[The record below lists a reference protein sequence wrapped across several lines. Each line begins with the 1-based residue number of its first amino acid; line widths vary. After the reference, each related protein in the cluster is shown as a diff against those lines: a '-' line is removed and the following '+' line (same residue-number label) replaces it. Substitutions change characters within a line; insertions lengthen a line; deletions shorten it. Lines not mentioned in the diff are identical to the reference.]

1 MRVWKRR
8 VFVCGFQSKEEG
20 RKERKKKKSRM
31 HTRIKKSSIIPI
43 WLDLPKRC
51 RKLTPRRK
59 ERGKRVRI
67 NNEKQMASRANPQV
81 RTWQRKEKQIR
92 FGLWTLQALIYGRF
106 CSCGTLTRKHGIGIQ
121 PYYEIQFSLPL
132 QASHPWDRTS
142 LSVERRQT
150 RHVAWYVEPSHLHG
164 YLLLCMMM
172 RRTSLFGPALKI
184 MYSPS
189 RNKICAK
196 ICPWASRSRVKKRL
210 ESQKIQQQKS
220 KIFLSWMP
228 SWSFFSRLFISPPP
242 RQPRTCAITLNWPS
256 KEFDFFFKTEFKRSI
271 FCAILPASQLV
282 KNEYSSLKGLVCIPY
297 YRSGPLNGVGLNS
310 LEVLEH
316 HPAQRLFF
324 FICRGLFGPMHPPL
338 LPPRP

>member
-1 MRVWKRR
+1 MLDNAGSLFLPDIYICAYEDSIKRKVVISQGWYFYLRSGSSCSLTKNKMRVWKRR

-20 RKERKKKKSRM
+20 RKGGKKKKSRM

-59 ERGKRVRI
+59 ERGKRVKI

-81 RTWQRKEKQIR
+81 GTWQRKEKQIR
-92 FGLWTLQALIYGRF
+92 FRLWTLQALIYGRF
-106 CSCGTLTRKHGIGIQ
+106 CSCGTLIRKHGIGIQ

-184 MYSPS
+184 MYNPN

-196 ICPWASRSRVKKRL
+196 FCPWASRARVKKRL
-210 ESQKIQQQKS
+210 ESQKIQQKS
-220 KIFLSWMP
+220 KIFLSWTP
-228 SWSFFSRLFISPPP
+228 SWSFFSRLFIS
-242 RQPRTCAITLNWPS
+242 L
-256 KEFDFFFKTEFKRSI
+256 
-271 FCAILPASQLV
+271 
-282 KNEYSSLKGLVCIPY
+282 SS
-297 YRSGPLNGVGLNS
+297 
-310 LEVLEH
+310 
-316 HPAQRLFF
+316 ATTTRL
-324 FICRGLFGPMHPPL
+324 CNYA
-338 LPPRP
+338 